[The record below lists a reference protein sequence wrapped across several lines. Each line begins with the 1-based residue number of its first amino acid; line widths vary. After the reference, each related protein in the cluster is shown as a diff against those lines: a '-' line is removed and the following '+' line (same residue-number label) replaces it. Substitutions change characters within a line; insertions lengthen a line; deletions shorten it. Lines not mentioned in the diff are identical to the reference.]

1 MRAPR
6 RVLLVLVASTL
17 CVPAIAAHATVTK
30 KHRPKPVCKLV
41 TDRSGDA
48 KGTGTA
54 LTTPSSDANLDIISA
69 DVATNATTL
78 TGVVRVSKLATSDST
93 APAGWQYQVVFSV
106 GGYTDTVEVV
116 VGPSG
121 TSWNGGKGTGKIDA
135 AKKEVRIS
143 VPLRPQDC
151 ELTEGRGKASGPA
164 LDPHGQ
170 NENNRA
176 SSLPGVGSSCGT
188 SSCWRGCGRRN
199 AG

>member
-78 TGVVRVSKLATSDST
+78 TGVVRVSKLASSDST

-143 VPLRPQDC
+143 VPLSALHVPVKPGTV
-151 ELTEGRGKASGPA
+151 LTGIGARTF
-164 LDPHGQ
+164 
-170 NENNRA
+170 R
-176 SSLPGVGSSCGT
+176 VGSSNQIVLGLVDT
-188 SSCWRGCGRRN
+188 ADSSKTYV
-199 AG
+199 AGARSCVKVGA